1 MPDAGPLPVLIGV
14 LYDFPHTDGS
24 FEDALRH
31 GIATVQHRLDREV
44 ELVVHQAKGLPS
56 GSVHELTRGFHELDQ
71 AGCLAIVGPSISD
84 NGIVARDLA
93 DRAAIPCINY
103 TGGEVTRSAWMFH
116 YQVGSLEEE
125 PILLAQTLLERGLM
139 TTGVLYDDS
148 PVGRRYYEAFA
159 TACADRGIDVLMSYT
174 VSALAEDLT
183 GPVGRVQSAQ
193 PAALCYLGL
202 GVSARA
208 VALAIEALGWQ
219 VPVVAN
225 SALMFGY
232 LRKDWRAGWE
242 GWTYVDTIA
251 DDNPLRVALQDIDRR
266 TASGSVGVAG
276 YDIGRLIG
284 EAVVRSGHLTRDGI
298 RLGLERTKR
307 LPATSGH
314 AGTLMGFGT
323 YDHAALKGEYLVLRS
338 WQGGRS
344 VQLSRTAEPQH
355 S

>member
-1 MPDAGPLPVLIGV
+1 
-14 LYDFPHTDGS
+14 
-24 FEDALRH
+24 
-31 GIATVQHRLDREV
+31 
-44 ELVVHQAKGLPS
+44 VHQAKGLPS
-56 GSVHELTRGFHELDQ
+56 GSAHEVTRGFHELDQ

-139 TTGVLYDDS
+139 TAGTVYDDS
-148 PVGRRYYEAFA
+148 PVGRRYAEAFS
-159 TACADRGIDVLMSYT
+159 TACADRGIDLLASCS
-174 VSALAEDLT
+174 VSALAEDLV
-183 GPVGRVQSAQ
+183 GPVGRVRAAS

-208 VALAIEALGWQ
+208 VALAMKELDWQ

-232 LRKDWRAGWE
+232 LRKDWRADWE

-251 DDNPLRVALQDIDRR
+251 DDNPLRVALREVDKR
-266 TASGSVGVAG
+266 TAAGSVGVAA
-276 YDIGRLIG
+276 YDIGRLLG
-284 EAVVRSGHLTRDGI
+284 EAIARSGHLTREGI

-307 LPATSGH
+307 LQATSGH

-338 WQGGRS
+338 WQGEQS
-344 VQLSRTAEPQH
+344 VQLPRTSPAA
-355 S
+355 

>member
-1 MPDAGPLPVLIGV
+1 MADAGPLPVLIGV
-14 LYDFPHTDGS
+14 LYDFPTRDGS
-24 FEDALRH
+24 FEDALRL
-31 GIATVQHRLDREV
+31 GIATVQPRLDRSV

-56 GSVHELTRGFHELDQ
+56 GSAHELSLGFRELDQ
-71 AGCLAIVGPSISD
+71 AGCLAVVGPSISD
-84 NGIVARDLA
+84 NGIIARDLA
-93 DRAAIPCINY
+93 DRASLPCINY

-125 PILLAQTLLERGLM
+125 PILLAQTLLARGL
-139 TTGVLYDDS
+139 TTTDCVHDDS
-148 PVGRRYYEAFA
+148 PVGRRYAEAFT
-159 TACADRGIDVLMSYT
+159 TACADRGIDVLASCT

-183 GPVGRVQSAQ
+183 GPVSRVRASG

-208 VALAIEALGWQ
+208 VALAMEALDWT

-251 DDNPLRVALQDIDRR
+251 DDNPQRVALMEVDKR
-266 TASGSVGVAG
+266 TASGSVGVAA
-276 YDIGRLIG
+276 YDIGRLLG
-284 EAVVRSGHLTRDGI
+284 EAIARSGHLTREGI
-298 RLGLERTKR
+298 RAGLERTKR

-344 VQLSRTAEPQH
+344 VQLPRTEPTAP
-355 S
+355 

>member
-1 MPDAGPLPVLIGV
+1 MADGPAPVLIGV
-14 LYDFPHTDGS
+14 LYDFPTRDGA
-24 FEDALRH
+24 FEDALRL
-31 GIATVQHRLDREV
+31 GLATVSSRLDRAV
-44 ELVVHQAKGLPS
+44 ELLPQQATGLPS
-56 GSVHELTRGFHELDQ
+56 GSAHELTRGFKELDQ
-71 AGCLAIVGPSISD
+71 AGCLAIVGPSITD

-93 DRAAIPCINY
+93 DAARIPCINY

-139 TTGVLYDDS
+139 TTGCVYDDS
-148 PVGRRYYEAFA
+148 PVGRRYAEAFT
-159 TACADRGIDVLMSYT
+159 TACADRGIDLLMSCT

-183 GPVGRVQSAQ
+183 GPVGRVKTAN
-193 PAALCYLGL
+193 PASLCYLGL

-208 VALAIEALGWQ
+208 VALAMEALSWT

-242 GWTYVDTIA
+242 DWTYVDTIA
-251 DDNPLRVALQDIDRR
+251 DDNPLRVALMELDKR

-276 YDIGRLIG
+276 YDIGRLLG
-284 EAVVRSGHLTRDGI
+284 EAIVRSGHLTRDGI

-307 LPATSGH
+307 MPATSGH
-314 AGTLMGFGT
+314 AGTLMGFGNQ
-323 YDHAALKGEYLVLRS
+323 DHAALKGEYLVLRA
-338 WQGGRS
+338 WRDERS
-344 VQLSRTAEPQH
+344 VQLERTPPR
-355 S
+355 